1 MDPLPQGPLQGS
13 AQGLSGD
20 GVNSPL
26 QGSEPEEAGK
36 RGSIKPR
43 AIKTP
48 LQKEALEAAYQVNHF
63 PDESVRR
70 TLGERTGLTEQQVG
84 VWFSHKRRKD
94 KRNDVV
100 HDKVLG
106 AGPNAVRVPPQLDPN
121 QALKDALKSTPSSK
135 TVVGRGWPAIQ
146 SSSSAPQGS
155 GPSANGSAAASGSTA
170 PPATANSLSGG
181 GSPAP
186 SGVPSTLNSL
196 PAYPGPSNTM
206 LGGGSPAMGG
216 VHSGLRPLPSY
227 ASTEQEG
234 ALQQQQQQRH
244 FQHQHS
250 LQQQQAQIQIQR
262 HQQHAVDL
270 QQQQQRHAQ
279 GSQQQ
284 RHAEELFL
292 QQRQHDAAPGIPPG
306 SPAWSNPQL
315 QMHLQMLHRMQQGPR
330 LPDYQSANAA
340 SAPFVSPAAL
350 AQRTNLLQHAAIQA
364 AQQHAA
370 RPHARPPPQLPSLA
384 SANPGVPLP
393 GSVALHDALQQ
404 AAAFSQSPS
413 QASTFHSPVGSSPS
427 TLPQHIQH
435 SQHAQ
440 LGSSHHPQPPGY
452 PMGFPQASS
461 PLHNQVQHPRPRTG
475 SQLRQQHDLQG
486 RPSNGIEQHVGPST
500 ASHLQVQG
508 MQSKPSTVDQAS
520 LHVQASAMHD
530 ASSDYLQQALQGR
543 SSSADP
549 ALTHEQAS
557 AMHDT
562 MMRLQ
567 QQPERAG
574 LQGSSSN
581 RDSANTHEQA
591 SHSHND
597 SRPQLQMQQQLAS
610 HPSHGKERLQ
620 ALLALTPQQHRQL
633 GSEPARGSDSG
644 SAVEPES
651 MAHASPSLPE
661 HFQQGRAST
670 PNSPLPAAPLHQ
682 LTPAPMQPYHPQ
694 HPTSASQMGVH
705 SRAGISP
712 VEALKHGLFGQ
723 EGPSHQQRS
732 RLGPSPSASAPPE
745 ASPEPMD
752 EDVQGSSGSDSEM
765 DDDVEEDNG
774 EGACGKSSSMGV
786 PHAGDRQPRSHLYS
800 QQSEYTPLEDQ
811 QAYYSPMPHY
821 SPQATETG
829 QQQSAATAGITTG
842 QTSRLA
848 ASSRSLSP
856 DGHNAS
862 GQQQRAASH
871 NRAATGDPGSNTVAG
886 PSEQER
892 YRRQQQLFT
901 QQLQQGKAQASAL
914 QQGSSSP
921 VHAATEP
928 LNPLSTYSSAPR
940 RPEQDMKPL
949 PRRDA
954 PSRPQQGTP
963 MGDTAPQ
970 QPLPPLP
977 KANVPPRPKHGASEN
992 VSGKPQEGRQPHAAP
1007 VSSIVP
1013 GLLGPTSFIR
1023 QSMGQPVRTPQQP
1036 GSEDEETEDE
1046 PEALQMRQQTEA
1058 EALYQAAIQALP
1070 EPFRADGPRLAF
1082 EFDDPPGP
1090 KKCRKTPVTS
1100 RPTSAKPAPKRKR
1113 PLSLPEST
1121 LPASDMA
1128 GDAPQDFAGELPDAV
1143 GTSEGANGEARSE
1156 VEEDWGRE
1164 GEGDGGGEGEIQAS
1178 KRAKGG
1184 GTSRSKKA
1192 AAEMARLAAMDPER
1206 RREEEIKKALRESE
1220 KATQLQ
1226 KRLENTMRKEQE
1238 RMEKERRRLE
1248 DKKAKDQE
1256 KEIERREKDRRK
1268 QMEKAEKEMLREEAR
1283 RQKEEEKLRVIQ
1295 DREAKKEEM
1304 RLDKEK
1310 RAEERKKA
1318 ADIRKQEKEM
1328 LRALAQQEKQATR
1341 LRQRDA
1347 QAGPPDD
1354 LDLELEALMEAKRA
1368 EGYGSDTG
1376 GMQTF
1381 QEVVRPPFPPTS
1393 IDLALA
1399 FPAELGNG
1407 LGPVLLM
1414 SWSFLHGFRDL
1425 LGLRSFS
1432 LDDLLAAAIEGAS
1445 SRLLGELHVGLLR
1458 LLQADMEEAH
1468 ASGILQARGTTN
1480 FLDRSVVAAATCLE
1494 EATAWGID
1502 VDAWRAHLNANTWPE
1517 VLRQWGIVTGLGP
1530 KRARPRRELKPKI
1543 GADGED
1549 VVADDS
1555 GELKLRMPAR
1565 FDPGSV
1571 KGAAWQVL
1579 TEVGPDGMTI
1589 NEIARQIQT
1598 RNLRDLRSSKTPE
1611 ASVAGALSRD
1621 RIFNRVS
1628 PATYALQA
1636 VVNFHSGKTASG
1648 KLKSEAE
1655 GATPPEADKANG
1667 AASQHGDHSDDSGSE
1682 SSDDELEDRDKGREG
1697 GAAWITQL
1705 AEQDYDAFPLEQRLD
1720 VLQTLVHAAMEGPSV
1735 RLCLE
1740 LRLEE
1745 SQRIRK
1751 QMWDEAKVEKR
1762 KRQIE
1767 AAAKAKAAAEE
1778 AQRNLERYRITG
1790 EPFPGM
1796 PAEGSGEATPSE
1808 APAQIAGTGENGV
1821 GQDPAA
1827 AAAAAI
1833 AAVQARQEE
1842 EDQTATAACKE
1853 QALQRAETIRRAEE
1867 ANAVRGEPLGCDRRF
1882 NRYWHM
1888 LAAGKGQPVG
1898 RLYFENAAEDG
1909 TLHVL
1914 TSQAGLEELM
1924 VSLERRG
1931 AREGCLYNALLRHK
1945 TSLLAAFPAEP
1956 LRMPQRAEQM
1966 PPEARARWAADQQA
1980 WLWSTAPASM
1990 QPKRDALGA
1999 AASPAARPLH
2009 PGDSARVTKFKADLL
2024 RASFT
2029 LPADA
2034 FSSQE
2039 KPEDW
2044 DAWRV
2049 AVREADS
2056 PLRLRHLLGQLEAG
2070 VAAAWLSPLFQRD
2083 PCLVKGVWM
2092 PTGRETASAR
2102 PLPNGDKPQLSERD
2116 RAACAAL
2123 ATSLGDPAAPL
2134 AWLPATLPA
2143 LELHFACLRAALSHG
2158 PGQAPARDSL
2168 QGYKC
2173 IQKPGPFAERDAD
2186 VRSYPAAGGPTVS
2199 GLPIVPGGRAK
2210 PSLFP
2215 AFPQALLHSAA
2226 SAFELPVR
2234 ELKGEAPEPQAPATS
2249 LGQQQ
2254 PQAGGP
2260 TPMQQAP
2267 RRGGPARGGA
2277 VSGRGMIGPPA
2288 QGHIRAIIGG
2298 RGVAQ
2303 RGRGIAPKPK
2313 SRGKSALRGEFDKM
2327 SQDEDESEPDDEDND
2342 DDDEFGRSS
2351 ARGGYQARGSSYDHA
2366 GGYSAPGSE
2375 MGPSYG
2381 GAVTP
2386 AGSELQSESD
2396 VDQQQGG
2403 EDDNDDVPLSE
2414 SDDN

>member
-1 MDPLPQGPLQGS
+1 MQQALKDRNCQHSSGGFCPCDTGSYPAASLQDCSPDFLSKVVGAVFKYAEATGLEISETLADLQVRLLLAPSASSEPDPGWSLRTYCYGPQDPGVCLRTEPFSSIISNVASLEESPGILRPPGQANCNLISLHTANNMLEGSTGCHLWQASFLLAEQNLCRAWIILTDGNRDSLENCCRNLDQNGVPYIGPEDGAGMESPQDQEAKQVILRHQDWADCWHGAVPDVILGADLLYDPGATRLLGPLQGS

-155 GPSANGSAAASGSTA
+155 GPSANGSAAAS
-170 PPATANSLSGG
+170 
-181 GSPAP
+181 
-186 SGVPSTLNSL
+186 
-196 PAYPGPSNTM
+196 
-206 LGGGSPAMGG
+206 
-216 VHSGLRPLPSY
+216 
-227 ASTEQEG
+227 
-234 ALQQQQQQRH
+234 
-244 FQHQHS
+244 
-250 LQQQQAQIQIQR
+250 
-262 HQQHAVDL
+262 
-270 QQQQQRHAQ
+270 
-279 GSQQQ
+279 
-284 RHAEELFL
+284 
-292 QQRQHDAAPGIPPG
+292 
-306 SPAWSNPQL
+306 
-315 QMHLQMLHRMQQGPR
+315 
-330 LPDYQSANAA
+330 
-340 SAPFVSPAAL
+340 
-350 AQRTNLLQHAAIQA
+350 
-364 AQQHAA
+364 
-370 RPHARPPPQLPSLA
+370 
-384 SANPGVPLP
+384 
-393 GSVALHDALQQ
+393 
-404 AAAFSQSPS
+404 
-413 QASTFHSPVGSSPS
+413 
-427 TLPQHIQH
+427 
-435 SQHAQ
+435 
-440 LGSSHHPQPPGY
+440 
-452 PMGFPQASS
+452 
-461 PLHNQVQHPRPRTG
+461 
-475 SQLRQQHDLQG
+475 
-486 RPSNGIEQHVGPST
+486 
-500 ASHLQVQG
+500 
-508 MQSKPSTVDQAS
+508 
-520 LHVQASAMHD
+520 
-530 ASSDYLQQALQGR
+530 
-543 SSSADP
+543 
-549 ALTHEQAS
+549 
-557 AMHDT
+557 
-562 MMRLQ
+562 
-567 QQPERAG
+567 
-574 LQGSSSN
+574 
-581 RDSANTHEQA
+581 
-591 SHSHND
+591 
-597 SRPQLQMQQQLAS
+597 
-610 HPSHGKERLQ
+610 
-620 ALLALTPQQHRQL
+620 
-633 GSEPARGSDSG
+633 
-644 SAVEPES
+644 
-651 MAHASPSLPE
+651 
-661 HFQQGRAST
+661 
-670 PNSPLPAAPLHQ
+670 
-682 LTPAPMQPYHPQ
+682 
-694 HPTSASQMGVH
+694 
-705 SRAGISP
+705 GISP

-963 MGDTAPQ
+963 M
-970 QPLPPLP
+970 
-977 KANVPPRPKHGASEN
+977 
-992 VSGKPQEGRQPHAAP
+992 
-1007 VSSIVP
+1007 
-1013 GLLGPTSFIR
+1013 
-1023 QSMGQPVRTPQQP
+1023 

-1381 QEVVRPPFPPTS
+1381 QEV
-1393 IDLALA
+1393 
-1399 FPAELGNG
+1399 GG
-1407 LGPVLLM
+1407 
-1414 SWSFLHGFRDL
+1414 
-1425 LGLRSFS
+1425 
-1432 LDDLLAAAIEGAS
+1432 
-1445 SRLLGELHVGLLR
+1445 
-1458 LLQADMEEAH
+1458 
-1468 ASGILQARGTTN
+1468 GTTN

-2116 RAACAAL
+2116 RAA
-2123 ATSLGDPAAPL
+2123 S
-2134 AWLPATLPA
+2134 
-2143 LELHFACLRAALSHG
+2143 LSHG

-2215 AFPQALLHSAA
+2215 AFP
-2226 SAFELPVR
+2226 
-2234 ELKGEAPEPQAPATS
+2234 
-2249 LGQQQ
+2249 
-2254 PQAGGP
+2254 
-2260 TPMQQAP
+2260 QQAP